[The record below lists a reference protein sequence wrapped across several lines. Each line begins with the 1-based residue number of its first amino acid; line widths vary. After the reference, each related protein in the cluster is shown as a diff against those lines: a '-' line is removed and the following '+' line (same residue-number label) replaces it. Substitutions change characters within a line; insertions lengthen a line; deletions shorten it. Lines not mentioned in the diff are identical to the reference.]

1 MGSRNQLKDRVRP
14 FFLGPPNKARNS
26 SSATSRPITIPKVTL
41 NHPKFSL
48 KMKWIILSLALFAS
62 ACAEDFEQEDGEA
75 RLGYITVGSGGA
87 TTLTFNATSIQNA
100 VILGL
105 FILVLGALVLPLF
118 GVSMDEYISDSGSV
132 QDTDTDTS
140 NLLMTDTNSPN
151 TDNTPRDRS
160 KNSVPSSMLYTKP
173 RNTTN
178 KFLQN
183 STFSTTISAIYTHLL
198 SYFLTSVSHHS

>member
-26 SSATSRPITIPKVTL
+26 SSATSRPITSIPKVTL

-100 VILGL
+100 VIL
-105 FILVLGALVLPLF
+105 ALF
-118 GVSMDEYISDSGSV
+118 GVSMDEYISDSGSGSGYGYGYE
-132 QDTDTDTS
+132 QSAYDGYQQPEYGQYS
-140 NLLMTDTNSPN
+140 K
-151 TDNTPRDRS
+151 RS
-160 KNSVPSSMLYTKP
+160 VEEFGPIVDALHKAEEHY
-173 RNTTN
+173 
-178 KFLQN
+178 Q
-183 STFSTTISAIYTHLL
+183 
-198 SYFLTSVSHHS
+198 